1 MAKSDA
7 PNYRKATGSK
17 KCGNCKAWDADATDV
32 PMIGYCKWYDFN
44 CRADHTCDAWAGTN
58 FEKAWQ
64 MMKEDGADYGQRPIK
79 ESEAMTRNT
88 ELPSLKTLGRSQRKI
103 STKRSGGKSPV
114 NIKRVDGAHA
124 SSSTRGNST
133 DFKET
138 QAESNVNAKL
148 RNAGAKGQR

>member
-1 MAKSDA
+1 M
-7 PNYRKATGSK
+7 T
-17 KCGNCKAWDADATDV
+17 V
-32 PMIGYCKWYDFN
+32 
-44 CRADHTCDAWAGTN
+44 
-58 FEKAWQ
+58 FEKAWKIA
-64 MMKEDGADYGQRPIK
+64 KEDGKDYGQMPIK

-88 ELPSLKTLGRSQRKI
+88 ELPSLKTLGRSQKKI